1 MLFIYFVLS
10 FALRAHADPFPL
22 PVRIGGALVI
32 FFGTVF
38 ITSLPWVIYG
48 GKEACKASRG
58 TYKTPWNQGFED
70 HWLDLS
76 FRLVF
81 IWFLAIHAIYITLG
95 DHPPSAHVRQET
107 RCVVFVWFGKLI
119 HIITITADSCQIP
132 EYNDDGIRPVD
143 ANIAYFSVFGLATH
157 YVADVWF
164 LQLVVERLVA
174 FQAAYGEPLPGICVI
189 VWLSRFMIF
198 MVTMQSF
205 GVVSRVMALG
215 NAITLSVG
223 VAFLLILLFRAYAVP
238 YKYLLKAQK
247 LNVNDALSAQMKK
260 ETTFAMR
267 IIRRSQMVFFWEV
280 VA

>member
-1 MLFIYFVLS
+1 MQF
-10 FALRAHADPFPL
+10 
-22 PVRIGGALVI
+22 
-32 FFGTVF
+32 
-38 ITSLPWVIYG
+38 TSLWEIIRHLLMSDKKPD
-48 GKEACKASRG
+48 A
-58 TYKTPWNQGFED
+58 
-70 HWLDLS
+70 L
-76 FRLVF
+76 
-81 IWFLAIHAIYITLG
+81 FLFG
-95 DHPPSAHVRQET
+95 SA
-107 RCVVFVWFGKLI
+107 KLI
-119 HIITITADSCQIP
+119 HIITIAVRNSCQIP

-198 MVTMQSF
+198 MVTMQAF

-223 VAFLLILLFRAYAVP
+223 VVFLFILLFRAYTVP

-247 LNVNDALSAQMKK
+247 LDVNDALSAQMKI
-260 ETTFAMR
+260 ETTFAMH
-267 IIRRSQMVFFWEV
+267 IIRRSQMGFFWGSGGMILAFMAFGLDFFVLPRDQMWSMIYV
-280 VA
+280 VASNFGFVGDYCILGDVVRCELQVVSTALKRQLWVWSHWGWWYLLHQRSGRLEVPL

>member
-1 MLFIYFVLS
+1 MF
-10 FALRAHADPFPL
+10 
-22 PVRIGGALVI
+22 
-32 FFGTVF
+32 
-38 ITSLPWVIYG
+38 
-48 GKEACKASRG
+48 
-58 TYKTPWNQGFED
+58 
-70 HWLDLS
+70 
-76 FRLVF
+76 
-81 IWFLAIHAIYITLG
+81 
-95 DHPPSAHVRQET
+95 
-107 RCVVFVWFGKLI
+107 VFVWFGKLI

-267 IIRRSQMVFFWEV
+267 IIRRSQMGFFLGSGGMILAFLAFGLDFLFGLEIRCGQ
-280 VA
+280 